1 MEEKDEIKALE
12 KQIKKLTRENKRFRH
27 ECEMLRDLN
36 EQVTRIQDY
45 IQRENHRQ
53 ICYNDQLLKSSPYI
67 LVMTNENL
75 ETVMASE
82 EFCRL
87 SRKNRDHIKEG
98 LRLYDAFSHVIP
110 KEDLERFIEKCREC
124 LGEKKDISYLMDT
137 VMEGEEKNFRVEL
150 SFYADETEEIKGL
163 NILFVDMTEY
173 IEAVERAE
181 NADKAKSNFLA
192 NMSHEIRTPMNA
204 INGMAEF
211 ILRDTEDEAAKENA
225 AMIKSASKSLLAI
238 INDIL
243 DFSKIESGKMEIIE
257 ESYSMA
263 SLINDVVTM
272 IKIRLQNK
280 DVALNLEVSKD
291 LPDAV
296 FGDEVRVKQILINL
310 LNNAVK
316 FTQEG
321 TITLSMDFE
330 KISMSSC
337 RLKVK
342 VTDTG
347 IGIKQEDIQN
357 IFDSFTQVDT
367 KRNRSIEGTGLGLA
381 ICQRLIHMM
390 DGELFVT
397 SEYGK
402 GSTFAFDI
410 ITSVESWTGVGNLGN
425 MLQNTAVKAF
435 EVEFS
440 APQAKIL
447 VVDDNGMNL
456 KVARGALKPYGINPD
471 CASSGLEGILM
482 AQQKRYDIIFMD
494 HMMPVMD
501 GVETMQKMRLLAGG
515 KDFEIIALT
524 ANALSGVEEKYVS
537 AGFNG
542 FLAKPIEPQNLD
554 LVLRKHLPDE
564 LIQRK
569 MDASKAEKTKGA
581 KTVTRAVVFSPEAPA
596 ETRIRDFSADEE
608 PGVLEFQDSGTNA
621 EDSRFLKKDEVS
633 KDPEQEQAAVGK
645 ACPEMDMAAG
655 MIFCMRDWELYKEL
669 LCDYITDTKED
680 EMETAYQSGDM
691 DNYAILVHALKST
704 SKTIGLTGLGEK
716 ALELEMAAKAGKME
730 VLREKHGAMMENYRR
745 VIRDIKKGL
754 E

>member
-1 MEEKDEIKALE
+1 MEEKDEIRALE
-12 KQIKKLTRENKRFRH
+12 KQIKRLTRENKRFRH

-82 EFCRL
+82 EFCHL
-87 SRKNRDHIKEG
+87 SGTTRDDIKEG
-98 LRLYDAFSHVIP
+98 LRLYDAFANVIP
-110 KEDLERFIEKCREC
+110 KADLEQFIEEC
-124 LGEKKDISYLMDT
+124 DNCIREKKDVSYLMDT
-137 VMEGEEKNFRVEL
+137 VIEGEDKNFRVEL
-150 SFYADETEEIKGL
+150 SFYMDETEEIKGL

-211 ILRDTEDEAAKENA
+211 ILRDTEDEATKENA

-257 ESYSMA
+257 ESYSLA

-296 FGDEVRVKQILINL
+296 FGDEVRVKQIMINL

-321 TITLSMDFE
+321 SITLTMDFE
-330 KISMSSC
+330 KLSMSSC
-337 RLKVK
+337 RLNVK

-347 IGIKQEDIQN
+347 IGIKPEDIQN

-381 ICQRLIHMM
+381 ICQRLVKMM
-390 DGELFVT
+390 DGELSVT

-402 GSTFAFDI
+402 GSTFAFSI
-410 ITSVESWTGVGNLGN
+410 ITSVESWNGIGDLGS
-425 MLQNTAVKAF
+425 MLQNTVVKAF

-440 APQAKIL
+440 APDAKVL

-456 KVARGALKPYGINPD
+456 KVARGVLKPYAINPD
-471 CASSGLEGILM
+471 CVLSGLEGILL
-482 AQQKRYDIIFMD
+482 AQQKRYDLIFMD

-501 GVETMQKMRLLAGG
+501 GVETMQKMRLLEGG

-524 ANALSGVEEKYVS
+524 ANALSGVEEKYIA
-537 AGFNG
+537 AGFDG
-542 FLAKPIEPQNLD
+542 FLAKPIEPQSMD
-554 LVLRKHLPDE
+554 RILREHLPDNLIQGKQEPAQETAEKQEPEKYEEEDVIEFSPRE
-564 LIQRK
+564 LIK
-569 MDASKAEKTKGA
+569 ENVPSKNPEKEKAEVK
-581 KTVTRAVVFSPEAPA
+581 
-596 ETRIRDFSADEE
+596 
-608 PGVLEFQDSGTNA
+608 
-621 EDSRFLKKDEVS
+621 
-633 KDPEQEQAAVGK
+633 K
-645 ACPEMDMAAG
+645 ACPEMDMDAG
-655 MIFCMRDWELYKEL
+655 MVFCMGDWELYKEL
-669 LCDYITDTKED
+669 LADYIAEVKTDALKKAFQTE
-680 EMETAYQSGDM
+680 DM
-691 DNYAILVHALKST
+691 DYYAILVHALKST
-704 SKTIGLTGLGEK
+704 SKTIGLTGLGEM
-716 ALELEMAAKAGKME
+716 ALELELAAKAEKIDI
-730 VLREKHGAMMENYRR
+730 VKEKHGALMETYTK
-745 VIRDIKKGL
+745 VIEELGKVMQ
-754 E
+754 